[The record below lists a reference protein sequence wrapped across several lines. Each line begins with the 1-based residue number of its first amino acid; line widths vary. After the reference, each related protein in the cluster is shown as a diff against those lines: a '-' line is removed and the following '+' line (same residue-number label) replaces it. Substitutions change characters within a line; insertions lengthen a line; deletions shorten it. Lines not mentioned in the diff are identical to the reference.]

1 MTRTST
7 THLDPSAGTPPR
19 RVARSGYTLLE
30 VLIVMTISM
39 LVAGLAVPKLDFGR
53 LRSDAGVRAIRSALQ
68 QAQRHSVQ
76 SQFDVVV
83 TFDLVNNRVRLL
95 YDANNDGLVGTRERK
110 RWINLAEGVRF
121 AMPIAAVPGGA
132 AGLKI
137 AGPGL
142 KTISGNPT
150 ITFHRNGSAST
161 DLQIYLSTPRP
172 RLPDFRAVTLLRNT
186 GRTEWYRYTDKG
198 WVEGGL

>member
-1 MTRTST
+1 MSRTLT
-7 THLDPSAGTPPR
+7 PHHDGAAARLPRSAR
-19 RVARSGYTLLE
+19 RGYTLLE

-53 LRSDAGVRAIRSALQ
+53 LRSDSGVRAIRGALQ
-68 QAQRHSVQ
+68 QAQRNSVQ
-76 SQFDVVV
+76 HQFDVVL
-83 TFDLVNNRVRLL
+83 TFDLTGNRVRLH
-95 YDANNDGLVGTRERK
+95 YDANNDGLVGARERR

-121 AMPIAAVPGGA
+121 AQPIAAVPGGA
-132 AGLKI
+132 SGLKV

-142 KTISGNPT
+142 KTVSGQPT

-161 DLQIYLSTPRP
+161 DLQIYLSAPRP

-186 GRTEWYRYTDKG
+186 GRTEWYRYSSTG
-198 WVEGGL
+198 WKEGGL

>member
-1 MTRTST
+1 MIRTST
-7 THLDPSAGTPPR
+7 RHHDRSPGAPPHA
-19 RVARSGYTLLE
+19 ARPGYTLLE
-30 VLIVMTISM
+30 VLIVMTLSV
-39 LVAGLAVPKLDFGR
+39 LVASLAVPKLDFGR

-95 YDANNDGLVGTRERK
+95 YDANNDGIAGTRERR

-121 AMPIAAVPGGA
+121 AQPIAAVPGGA
-132 AGLKI
+132 PGLKI

-186 GRTEWYRYTDKG
+186 GRTEWYRYSATG
-198 WVEGGL
+198 WKEGGL

>member
-1 MTRTST
+1 MTRTPT
-7 THLDPSAGTPPR
+7 TPHDPSAGTPPR
-19 RVARSGYTLLE
+19 VARPGYTLLE
-30 VLIVMTISM
+30 VLIVMVISV

-53 LRSDAGVRAIRSALQ
+53 LRSDSGVRAIRSALQ

-76 SQFDVVV
+76 HQFDVVV
-83 TFDLVNNRVRLL
+83 TFDLTKNRVRLL
-95 YDANNDGLVGTRERK
+95 YDANNDGIVGARERK

-132 AGLKI
+132 PGLKI

-172 RLPDFRAVTLLRNT
+172 RLPDFRAVTLIRNT
-186 GRTEWYRYTDKG
+186 GRTEWYRYSAQG